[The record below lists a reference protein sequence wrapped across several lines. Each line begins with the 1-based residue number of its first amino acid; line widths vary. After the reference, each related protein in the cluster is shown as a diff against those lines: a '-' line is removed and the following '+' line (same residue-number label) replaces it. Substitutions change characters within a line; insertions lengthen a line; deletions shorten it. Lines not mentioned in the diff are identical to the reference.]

1 MRLIFAAAL
10 MLLLG
15 ACTTE
20 AHLAP
25 GEYQG
30 VNSTM
35 VDAHLGV
42 KLTISADKKT
52 AIVSLADGSQVE
64 LKLIAVPVK
73 EWELGCPTQ
82 WSPVAMETYRV
93 EQEVVKIGKLELRNV
108 KLTAGCL
115 NEQPEAILEGD
126 HQGGHH
132 SVILRHQG

>member
-1 MRLIFAAAL
+1 MRLILATAL
-10 MLLLG
+10 LLLLG

-20 AHLAP
+20 AHLAS
-25 GEYQG
+25 GEYEG

-35 VDAHLGV
+35 VDAHQGV
-42 KLTISADKKT
+42 TLSISADKKT
-52 AIVSLADGSQVE
+52 ATISLADGSQVE
-64 LKLIAVPVK
+64 LKLVAVPQS

-82 WSPVAMETYRV
+82 WSSVAMETYRV

-108 KLTAGCL
+108 RLTAGCL

-132 SVILRHQG
+132 SVILRHKG